1 MVEAKLQQVMSLAPA
16 QRGAAAKTMVDQA
29 NVDEMMTIL
38 RILTS
43 EQTGIQESK
52 PMIEIIIKEKCP
64 KLKNDECL
72 MMCNGALQMLAGRK

>member
-1 MVEAKLQQVMSLAPA
+1 MVEAKLQQVMGLAPA

-29 NVDEMMTIL
+29 SVDEMLTIL

-52 PMIEIIIKEKCP
+52 PILEIITKEKCP

-72 MMCNGALQMLAGRK
+72 MMCTGAI